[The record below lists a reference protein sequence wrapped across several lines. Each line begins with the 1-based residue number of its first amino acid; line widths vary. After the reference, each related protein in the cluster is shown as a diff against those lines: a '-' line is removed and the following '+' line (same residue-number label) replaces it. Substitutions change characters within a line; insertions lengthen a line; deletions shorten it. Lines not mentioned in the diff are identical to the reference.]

1 MKIQVEMT
9 STEFQE
15 FIQWQEDKETYD
27 RELEEIDRQYIGI
40 LRKIGFS
47 VGPDPKK
54 PGKFKITDQEHAE
67 ELIDWANDL
76 IKRLEG

>member
-9 STEFQE
+9 SAEFQE
-15 FIQWQEDKETYD
+15 FIRWQADKEAYD
-27 RELEEIDRQYIGI
+27 RELQEIDRRYVGI
-40 LRKIGFS
+40 LRKVAFS

-54 PGKFKITDQEHAE
+54 RGKYKIIDQEHAE
-67 ELIDWANDL
+67 ELVDWASEL